1 MRKTILITCS
11 NIRKA
16 KGQTA
21 AVTIL
26 VLLAAL
32 MLNLWFMLSTDYKKN
47 FDRYHDKLN
56 AEHVTLLLD
65 SQETQLRNFV
75 AETLDQDA
83 RTVEYHLD
91 DALEMVGIMAYNGG
105 EVITD
110 FIVMEKEQALNRP
123 VGRAEIVEEGNFQSG
138 IYLPMLYS
146 SGFSTGDTVDIS
158 FGSHTVSYT
167 VCGFLN
173 SVMAG
178 SHNCSMCLLMLTEDK
193 YTELET
199 LGITPKCTLVS
210 VRIHDK
216 TESESFEADLKNRIS
231 SSYPDLRP
239 LSNSY
244 TLISST
250 RYIAQMICSGIVI
263 TMAFLV
269 TLITLVVVGSNVA
282 NYIQEN
288 MQNLGVLKAVGY
300 KSGQILSALLLQ
312 FTGTALISALAGA
325 GISYC
330 FFPAVNSMMISQTG
344 IPYTVRFLPLPF
356 AATAAVIAGIIS
368 LTVWLSAGRIKK
380 IEPILALRS
389 GMETHNF
396 KRNRLPLEKTRAPLQ
411 AALALKTTLSMVK
424 QNVTVSITMLVLS
437 LVTVFS
443 SLMAENMIIDM
454 QPFLSMVVGET
465 ADSSITISA
474 EMEDVFLDAMAED
487 ERVLGIYLY
496 HSVEVRHLEGTALM
510 TTLSNDFS
518 QVNNQDC
525 CIEGRFPKYD
535 NEVAVGAKYAKEHG
549 IKIGS
554 EITLTVDG
562 SSHAYIVSG
571 FTQLSN
577 NLGRDAL
584 LTKSG
589 YERMNSLQSASYYL
603 NLAEETDIDAFH
615 DEVCG
620 KFESSVYATVNIRS
634 ILEGTAGIYV
644 TLITVIV
651 IAVLILSLLIVT
663 FVLYL
668 LVRSSLNHKKH
679 DYGILKALGY
689 STGQLVLQTAL
700 SFMPPVVL
708 STAVGLTVSA
718 FLINPLLAIFL
729 SGIGIV
735 KCTFQIPVD
744 LILLSGIGLILFAFA
759 ITCLLSMKVRK
770 ITPRALL
777 SAE

>member
-1 MRKTILITCS
+1 
-11 NIRKA
+11 
-16 KGQTA
+16 
-21 AVTIL
+21 
-26 VLLAAL
+26 
-32 MLNLWFMLSTDYKKN
+32 
-47 FDRYHDKLN
+47 
-56 AEHVTLLLD
+56 
-65 SQETQLRNFV
+65 
-75 AETLDQDA
+75 
-83 RTVEYHLD
+83 
-91 DALEMVGIMAYNGG
+91 
-105 EVITD
+105 
-110 FIVMEKEQALNRP
+110 
-123 VGRAEIVEEGNFQSG
+123 
-138 IYLPMLYS
+138 
-146 SGFSTGDTVDIS
+146 
-158 FGSHTVSYT
+158 
-167 VCGFLN
+167 
-173 SVMAG
+173 
-178 SHNCSMCLLMLTEDK
+178 
-193 YTELET
+193 
-199 LGITPKCTLVS
+199 
-210 VRIHDK
+210 
-216 TESESFEADLKNRIS
+216 
-231 SSYPDLRP
+231 
-239 LSNSY
+239 
-244 TLISST
+244 
-250 RYIAQMICSGIVI
+250 
-263 TMAFLV
+263 
-269 TLITLVVVGSNVA
+269 
-282 NYIQEN
+282 
-288 MQNLGVLKAVGY
+288 
-300 KSGQILSALLLQ
+300 
-312 FTGTALISALAGA
+312 
-325 GISYC
+325 
-330 FFPAVNSMMISQTG
+330 
-344 IPYTVRFLPLPF
+344 
-356 AATAAVIAGIIS
+356 
-368 LTVWLSAGRIKK
+368 
-380 IEPILALRS
+380 
-389 GMETHNF
+389 
-396 KRNRLPLEKTRAPLQ
+396 
-411 AALALKTTLSMVK
+411 
-424 QNVTVSITMLVLS
+424 
-437 LVTVFS
+437 
-443 SLMAENMIIDM
+443 
-454 QPFLSMVVGET
+454 
-465 ADSSITISA
+465 
-474 EMEDVFLDAMAED
+474 
-487 ERVLGIYLY
+487 
-496 HSVEVRHLEGTALM
+496 M